1 MGGWGRGKEGHREG
15 TPRLPQTPPRLPQT
29 PFFGPLLFWWVGLG
43 EEDLHFHWVLGLFW
57 AWRAVR
63 ETRHPQKRCVCG
75 SLGGVCGSL
84 GVPSF
89 RGPSPGEATE
99 EGTCSGSGEDLQ
111 KVKRLKRNL
120 QIKGCQFHLS
130 LRLFSKS
137 LRDRTSDQGIPGTL
151 GFGRLKHRIAFLRK
165 EAQNHTQKKGESCQT
180 CRPRVLGVLFWHHA
194 PAR

>member
-1 MGGWGRGKEGHREG
+1 MEKRICIFIGCSAFSGHGEPFVKQDTRKKDVFAEVSAVFAEASASLPSGEGK
-15 TPRLPQTPPRLPQT
+15 
-29 PFFGPLLFWWVGLG
+29 
-43 EEDLHFHWVLGLFW
+43 
-57 AWRAVR
+57 
-63 ETRHPQKRCVCG
+63 
-75 SLGGVCGSL
+75 
-84 GVPSF
+84 
-89 RGPSPGEATE
+89 
-99 EGTCSGSGEDLQ
+99 CSGSGEDLQ

-130 LRLFSKS
+130 LRLLSKS